1 MAYVMVK
8 KEECIMIL
16 AFIPIVG
23 SIFDF
28 LLGNII
34 NLAGGIGAIFM
45 AMIIWLTKKY
55 LVPFLKVE
63 SRRRYAAYIAAIADE
78 VTDELRQLYPNKPW
92 IGYLDEAVDKIIDI
106 CDVDPD
112 IAKRAASAAFSR
124 K

>member
-1 MAYVMVK
+1 M
-8 KEECIMIL
+8 IM

-23 SIFDF
+23 SVFDF
-28 LLGNII
+28 IVGNII
-34 NLAGGIGAIFM
+34 NLAGGVGAVFM

-55 LVPFLKVE
+55 LVPFVRVE

-78 VTDELRQLYPNKPW
+78 VTDELRQLYPNKSW
-92 IGYLDEAVDKIIDI
+92 TNYLDEAVDKIIDI
-106 CDVDPD
+106 CDVKSD